1 LGDHLAVSQQSSITA
16 QACFEPHITRVVP
29 PDGIG
34 RFMGD
39 FYRSF
44 VGEQNQTASSRAAST
59 PPWCSSSI
67 EQQDFFTTNI
77 PKIDLINANADESI
91 IFSL

>member
-1 LGDHLAVSQQSSITA
+1 M
-16 QACFEPHITRVVP
+16 VP
-29 PDGIG
+29 PDGTG

-59 PPWCSSSI
+59 PPWCSHFNRAAGLFYDEHSRVAVSNAIAI
-67 EQQDFFTTNI
+67 EFI
-77 PKIDLINANADESI
+77 KIMFLRTPYSPP
-91 IFSL
+91 